1 MPALVRLYIRQ
12 TLVGF
17 VVSAVFVGLLFWFN
31 VANLW
36 HLVTHTSEGWLAAF
50 LLFMFN
56 GIVFSGVQ
64 FGIAIMRMAEQD
76 DDDPFGGKRLRNAI
90 APAEATVPVPVR
102 VETPRGQAFG
112 AEGDK

>member
-12 TLVGF
+12 TIIGF
-17 VVSAVFVGLLFWFN
+17 AVSAAFVGLLLSLN

-36 HLVTHTSEGWLAAF
+36 HLVTSAPGGWLAGF

-64 FGIAIMRMAEQD
+64 FGISIMRMAEAD
-76 DDDPFGGKRLRNAI
+76 DNDPFGGKRI
-90 APAEATVPVPVR
+90 AERLTPAEAPVPVPVR
-102 VETPRGQAFG
+102 IDT
-112 AEGDK
+112 GDQRA